1 MELLSGLCICQLI
14 FFGVI
19 VLLVTFFSTHSFCS
33 FGFISEFALSVFVVF
48 ISVGSGH
55 LLSSILVVVLL
66 GPFSLF
72 VLSGILGS
80 SVSVGLISWG

>member
-1 MELLSGLCICQLI
+1 MELLSSLCTCQLT
-14 FFGVI
+14 FFLVI
-19 VLLVTFFSTHSFCS
+19 VHLATFFSTHSFCS

-48 ISVGSGH
+48 ISVRSGH